1 MEFRGNTMGY
11 LMGYS
16 MEYDCLINGIL
27 MIYEWEYNGIH
38 HQSLTNYV
46 SNMGMSANGNSN
58 IAMKYN
64 GNMMIKH

>member
-1 MEFRGNTMGY
+1 MGY

-27 MIYEWEYNGIH
+27 VMYERESNGIH

-46 SNMGMSANGNSN
+46 SNMGMSENGNSN

-64 GNMMIKH
+64 RNMMIKH